1 MVAAPHEKHQND
13 VNKWPPSH
21 TGVKL
26 GPKQL
31 NMQNNSIFLDSIVN
45 LTKINKKPY
54 HRTFHL
60 KNDSDSDKTDSSHES
75 GKNVITWAW
84 PTSTTII

>member
-1 MVAAPHEKHQND
+1 VSTHR
-13 VNKWPPSH
+13 SH

-26 GPKQL
+26 GAKQL
-31 NMQNNSIFLDSIVN
+31 NISGFNSQF
-45 LTKINKKPY
+45 
-54 HRTFHL
+54 TFHV

-75 GKNVITWAW
+75 RKNVITRAW

>member
-1 MVAAPHEKHQND
+1 V
-13 VNKWPPSH
+13 
-21 TGVKL
+21 
-26 GPKQL
+26 
-31 NMQNNSIFLDSIVN
+31 QNNSIFLDSIVN
-45 LTKINKKPY
+45 LTKINKN

>member
-1 MVAAPHEKHQND
+1 V
-13 VNKWPPSH
+13 
-21 TGVKL
+21 
-26 GPKQL
+26 
-31 NMQNNSIFLDSIVN
+31 QNNSIFLDSIVN
-45 LTKINKKPY
+45 LTKTNKNLID
-54 HRTFHL
+54 RTFHL